1 MRISSQQPTLRSV
14 IRRSS
19 LEDLIVPYNRGM
31 RSPRPPSKK
40 QPLSARPAV
49 LSPAARAYAKKI
61 EGNRQRAIE
70 FLKKA
75 GIIDKPGTLARPYR

>member
-1 MRISSQQPTLRSV
+1 MGGLQSV
-14 IRRSS
+14 IHDSS
-19 LEDLIVPYNRGM
+19 REGSILPYNVAMSG
-31 RSPRPPSKK
+31 SSKK
-40 QPLSARPAV
+40 QSLSGRSAV

-70 FLKKA
+70 FLKEA